1 LSLNGSL
8 SDGVANDDVEKLEA
22 VFARIEGGNTDL
34 EIGPCGLVYIVSEN
48 GKIMRLGPMP
58 S

>member
-8 SDGVANDDVEKLEA
+8 SDGVANNDVEKLEA
-22 VFARIEGGNTDL
+22 VLARIEGGITDL
-34 EIGPCGLVYIVSEN
+34 EIGPDGLVYIVSEN
-48 GKIMRLGPMP
+48 GKIMRLEPMP

>member
-8 SDGVANDDVEKLEA
+8 SDGVVNSDAEMLEA
-22 VFARIEGGNTDL
+22 VFARIEGGITDL
-34 EIGPCGLVYIVSEN
+34 EIGPDGLIYIVSEN
-48 GKIMRLGPMP
+48 GKIMRLEPTP